1 MVALPRHIGA
11 IAARMDMDGMDM
23 GTGTGTGTGSSDDN
37 STTSAATSSMMAMT
51 FTNDM
56 TATLY
61 SARWAPS
68 STGTYAGTCIFLI
81 ALAVVFRGLFALR
94 ALQEDRWLDRAL
106 DRRYVVVVGEGGGP
120 AAARRDSSLEKQQQR
135 KSMMLLSANGVEEEV
150 MVVSKRRAHVGPWRL
165 SVDPLRAV
173 VDTVIAGVG
182 YLL

>member
-1 MVALPRHIGA
+1 
-11 IAARMDMDGMDM
+11 MDGMDM
-23 GTGTGTGTGSSDDN
+23 GTGTGTGSSDDN

-68 STGTYAGTCIFLI
+68 TTGTYAGTCIFLI
-81 ALAVVFRGLFALR
+81 ALAVIFRGLFALR

-106 DRRYVVVVGEGGGP
+106 DRRYVVVVGGAG
-120 AAARRDSSLEKQQQR
+120 ARRDSSLERQQQK